1 MNPRQVKIT
10 ALWDEEAEVWVAE
23 SDDVPGLVAEA
34 PSIPALIKRLQVL
47 IPELLDENGYPDG
60 EDVPFEIDAI
70 VRGIAHREMA

>member
-23 SDDVPGLVAEA
+23 SDDVPGLVTEA
-34 PSIPALIKRLQVL
+34 PSIPALIQRLQVL
-47 IPELLDENGYPDG
+47 IPELLDENGDPDG